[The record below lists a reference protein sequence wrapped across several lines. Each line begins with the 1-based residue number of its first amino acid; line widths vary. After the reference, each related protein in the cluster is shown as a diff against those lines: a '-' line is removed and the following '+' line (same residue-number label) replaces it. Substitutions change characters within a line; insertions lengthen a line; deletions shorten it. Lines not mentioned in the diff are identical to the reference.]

1 MSKRIAINGFG
12 RIGRMVLR
20 AMLQDRRCDVFE
32 IVAINDLMD
41 TKTLA
46 HLFKYDSVHG
56 RNPAEIEAGDNEIKI
71 NGKSVRVTTEKE
83 PSNLPWKELNVDI
96 VIESS
101 GFFASRAGGQK
112 HLDAGAKKV
121 VISAPANDSDIT
133 VVLGVNQDKYD
144 PSEHQVISN
153 ASCTTNCVAPLAKAL
168 HDRFKVTKGLMTTI
182 HSYTNDQRVLDMP
195 HKDPRRGRAA
205 SVSMIPTSTGA
216 AKAVGLVLP
225 ELNGKLDGLSIRVPT
240 PNVSL
245 VDLVVNI
252 DGETTTEEVNDA
264 LKSVCE
270 NELKGIMDFESDPL
284 VSADFNGNPASS
296 TVDSLSTKVID
307 KNMVKVLSWYDNEWG
322 YSCRVRDLVLFILD
336 KGI

>member
-12 RIGRMVLR
+12 RIGRMALR
-20 AMLQDRRCDVFE
+20 AILEDSRCDDLE

-56 RNPAEIEAGDNEIKI
+56 RNSAQIEAEDNGINI
-71 NGKSVRVTTEKE
+71 NGKSVQVTSEKD
-83 PSNLPWKELNVDI
+83 PSNLPWKELKIDI

-101 GFFASRAGGQK
+101 GFFASQAGGQK

-133 VVLGVNQDKYD
+133 IVLGVNQDKYNPD
-144 PSEHQVISN
+144 EHQVISN

-168 HDRFKVTKGLMTTI
+168 HDKFTVKRGFMTTV
-182 HSYTNDQRVLDMP
+182 HSYTNDQKILDVP

-205 SVSMIPTSTGA
+205 SLSIIPTSTGA

-225 ELNGKLDGLSIRVPT
+225 ELNGKLDGTSIRVPT

-245 VDLVVNI
+245 VDLVVDI
-252 DGETTTEEVNDA
+252 EGETTKEEVNEA
-264 LKSVCE
+264 LKAVCE
-270 NELKGIMDFESDPL
+270 NEMKGIMDFETAPL
-284 VSADFNGNPASS
+284 VSADYNGNSASS
-296 TVDSLSTKVID
+296 TVDALSTKVVD
-307 KNMVKVLSWYDNEWG
+307 KNMIKVLAWYDNEWG
-322 YSCRVRDLVLFILD
+322 YSCRVRDLVLFILE
-336 KGI
+336 KGV

>member
-20 AMLQDRRCDVFE
+20 AMLEDSRCEDLE

-56 RNPAEIEAGDNEIKI
+56 RNSAQIEVEDKGIKI
-71 NGKSVRVTTEKE
+71 NGKSVRVTAEKD
-83 PSNLPWKELNVDI
+83 PSNLPWKELNIDI

-101 GFFASRAGGQK
+101 GFFASQAGGQK
-112 HLDAGAKKV
+112 HLDSGAKKV
-121 VISAPANDSDIT
+121 IISAPANDSDIT
-133 VVLGVNQDKYD
+133 VVLGVNQDKYNPD
-144 PSEHQVISN
+144 KHQVISN

-168 HDRFKVTKGLMTTI
+168 HDKFTVKRGLMTTV
-182 HSYTNDQRVLDMP
+182 HSFTNDQKILDVP

-205 SVSMIPTSTGA
+205 SLSMIPTSTGA

-225 ELNGKLDGLSIRVPT
+225 ELNGKLDGMSIRVPT

-245 VDLVVNI
+245 VDLVVDI
-252 DGETTTEEVNDA
+252 EEETTKEEVNEA
-264 LKSVCE
+264 LKAVCE
-270 NELKGIMDFESDPL
+270 NDMKGIMDFETAPL
-284 VSADFNGNPASS
+284 VSSDYNGNSASS
-296 TVDSLSTKVID
+296 TVDALSTKVVD
-307 KNMVKVLSWYDNEWG
+307 KNMIKVLAWYDNEWG
-322 YSCRVRDLVLFILD
+322 YSCRVRDLVLFILE

>member
-20 AMLQDRRCDVFE
+20 AILEDSRCNDLE

-56 RNPAEIEAGDNEIKI
+56 RNSAQIEAEENGIQI
-71 NGKSVRVTTEKE
+71 NGKSVRVTAEKD
-83 PSNLPWKELNVDI
+83 PSNLPWKELNIDI

-101 GFFASRAGGQK
+101 GFFASQAGGQK

-121 VISAPANDSDIT
+121 IISAPANDSDIT
-133 VVLGVNQDKYD
+133 VVLGVNQDKYNPD
-144 PSEHQVISN
+144 EHNVISN

-168 HDRFKVTKGLMTTI
+168 HDKFKVKRGFMTTV
-182 HSYTNDQRVLDMP
+182 HSYTNDQKILDVP

-205 SVSMIPTSTGA
+205 SLSMIPTSTGA

-225 ELNGKLDGLSIRVPT
+225 ELNGKLDGTSIRVPT

-245 VDLVVNI
+245 VDLVVDI
-252 DGETTTEEVNDA
+252 EGETTKEEVNEA
-264 LKSVCE
+264 LKDVCE
-270 NELKGIMDFESDPL
+270 NEMKGIMDFETAPL
-284 VSADFNGNPASS
+284 VSSDYNGNSASS
-296 TVDSLSTKVID
+296 TVDAISTKVVD
-307 KNMVKVLSWYDNEWG
+307 KNMIKVLAWYDNEWG
-322 YSCRVRDLVLFILD
+322 YSCRVRDLVLFILE
-336 KGI
+336 KGV

>member
-20 AMLQDRRCDVFE
+20 AILEDSRCDDLE

-56 RNPAEIEAGDNEIKI
+56 RNSAQIDAEDNGINI
-71 NGKSVRVTTEKE
+71 NGKSIKVTAEKD
-83 PSNLPWKELNVDI
+83 PSNLPWKELNIDI

-101 GFFASRAGGQK
+101 GFFASQAGGQK

-133 VVLGVNQDKYD
+133 VVLGVNQDKYNPD
-144 PSEHQVISN
+144 EHQVISN

-168 HDRFKVTKGLMTTI
+168 HDKFTVKRGFMTTV
-182 HSYTNDQRVLDMP
+182 HSYTNDQKILDVP

-205 SVSMIPTSTGA
+205 SLSMIPTSTGA

-225 ELNGKLDGLSIRVPT
+225 DLNGKLDGTSIRVPT

-245 VDLVVNI
+245 VDLVVDI
-252 DGETTTEEVNDA
+252 EGETTKEEVNEA
-264 LKSVCE
+264 LKAVCE
-270 NELKGIMDFESDPL
+270 NEMKGIMDFETAPL
-284 VSADFNGNPASS
+284 VSADYNGNSASS
-296 TVDSLSTKVID
+296 TVDALSTKVVD
-307 KNMVKVLSWYDNEWG
+307 KNLIKVLAWYDNEWG
-322 YSCRVRDLVLFILD
+322 YSCRVRDLVLFILK
-336 KGI
+336 KGV

>member
-20 AMLQDRRCDVFE
+20 AILEDSRCDDLE

-56 RNPAEIEAGDNEIKI
+56 RNSAQIEDEENGIKI
-71 NGKSVRVTTEKE
+71 NGKSIRVTAEKD
-83 PSNLPWKELNVDI
+83 PSNLPWKELNIDI

-101 GFFASRAGGQK
+101 GFFASQAGGQK

-133 VVLGVNQDKYD
+133 VVLGVNQDKYN
-144 PSEHQVISN
+144 PKEHQVISN

-168 HDRFKVTKGLMTTI
+168 HDRFRVKRGLMTTV
-182 HSYTNDQRVLDMP
+182 HSYTNDQKILDVP

-205 SVSMIPTSTGA
+205 SLSMIPTSTGA

-225 ELNGKLDGLSIRVPT
+225 ELNGKLDGMSIRVPT

-245 VDLVVNI
+245 VDLVVDI
-252 DGETTTEEVNDA
+252 DGETTKEEVNEA
-264 LKSVCE
+264 LKAACE
-270 NELKGIMDFESDPL
+270 NELKGIMDFEIAPL
-284 VSADFNGNPASS
+284 VSADFNGNSASS
-296 TVDSLSTKVID
+296 TVDALSTKVVD
-307 KNMVKVLSWYDNEWG
+307 KNMIKVLSWYDNEWG
-322 YSCRVRDLVLFILD
+322 YSCRVRDLVLFILE
-336 KGI
+336 KGV

>member
-20 AMLQDRRCDVFE
+20 AILEDSHCDDLE

-56 RNPAEIEAGDNEIKI
+56 RNSAQIETEENGIKI
-71 NGKSVRVTTEKE
+71 NGKSVRVTAEKD
-83 PSNLPWKELNVDI
+83 PSNLPWKELNIDI

-101 GFFASRAGGQK
+101 GFFASKAGGQK

-133 VVLGVNQDKYD
+133 IVLGVNQDKYNPD
-144 PSEHQVISN
+144 EHQVISN
-153 ASCTTNCVAPLAKAL
+153 ASCTTNCVAPLTKAL
-168 HDRFKVTKGLMTTI
+168 HDKFTVKRGFMTTV
-182 HSYTNDQRVLDMP
+182 HSYTNDQKILDVP

-205 SVSMIPTSTGA
+205 SLSMIPTSTGA

-225 ELNGKLDGLSIRVPT
+225 ELNGKLDGTSIRVPT

-245 VDLVVNI
+245 VDLVVDI
-252 DGETTTEEVNDA
+252 DGETTKEEVNEA
-264 LKSVCE
+264 LKAVCE
-270 NELKGIMDFESDPL
+270 NELKGIMDFETAPL
-284 VSADFNGNPASS
+284 VSSDYNGNPASS
-296 TVDSLSTKVID
+296 TVDALSTKVVD
-307 KNMVKVLSWYDNEWG
+307 KNMIKVLAWYDNEWG
-322 YSCRVRDLVLFILD
+322 YSCRVRDLVLFILE

>member
-20 AMLQDRRCDVFE
+20 AILEDSRCDDLE

-56 RNPAEIEAGDNEIKI
+56 RNSAQIDAEDNGIKI
-71 NGKSVRVTTEKE
+71 NGKSIKVTAERD
-83 PSNLPWKELNVDI
+83 PSNLPWKELNIDI

-101 GFFASRAGGQK
+101 GFFASKAGGQK

-133 VVLGVNQDKYD
+133 VVLGVNQDKYN
-144 PSEHQVISN
+144 PNEHQVISN
-153 ASCTTNCVAPLAKAL
+153 ASCTTNCVAPLTKAL
-168 HDRFKVTKGLMTTI
+168 HDKFTVKRGFMTTV
-182 HSYTNDQRVLDMP
+182 HSYTNDQKILDVP

-205 SVSMIPTSTGA
+205 SLSMIPTSTGA

-225 ELNGKLDGLSIRVPT
+225 ELNGKLDGTSIRVPT

-245 VDLVVNI
+245 VDLVVDI
-252 DGETTTEEVNDA
+252 DGETTKEEVNEA
-264 LKSVCE
+264 LKAVCE
-270 NELKGIMDFESDPL
+270 NEMKGIMDFETAPL
-284 VSADFNGNPASS
+284 VSSDYNGNSASS
-296 TVDSLSTKVID
+296 TVDALSTKVVD
-307 KNMVKVLSWYDNEWG
+307 KNMIKVLAWYDNEWG
-322 YSCRVRDLVLFILD
+322 YSCRVRDLVLFILA
-336 KGI
+336 KGV

>member
-20 AMLQDRRCDVFE
+20 AILEDSRCDDLE

-56 RNPAEIEAGDNEIKI
+56 RNPAKIEAAENEIKI
-71 NGKSVRVTTEKE
+71 NGKSVRVTAEKD
-83 PSNLPWKELNVDI
+83 PSNLPWKELNIDV

-101 GFFASRAGGQK
+101 GFFASKAGGQK
-112 HLDAGAKKV
+112 HIDAGAKKV
-121 VISAPANDSDIT
+121 IISAPANDSDIT
-133 VVLGVNQDKYD
+133 VVLGVNEGKYD
-144 PSEHQVISN
+144 PKEHQVISN

-168 HDRFKVTKGLMTTI
+168 NDKFKVKRGLMTTV
-182 HSYTNDQRVLDMP
+182 HSYTNDQRILDVP
-195 HKDPRRGRAA
+195 HKDPRRARAA
-205 SVSMIPTSTGA
+205 SLSMIPTSTGA

-225 ELNGKLDGLSIRVPT
+225 ELNGKLDGMSIRVPT

-245 VDLVVNI
+245 VDLVVDI
-252 DGETTTEEVNDA
+252 EGETTKEEVNEA
-264 LKSVCE
+264 LKSACE
-270 NELKGIMDFESDPL
+270 NELKGIMEFETDPL
-284 VSADFNGNPASS
+284 VSSDFNGNSASS
-296 TVDSLSTKVID
+296 TVDALSTKVVD
-307 KNMVKVLSWYDNEWG
+307 KNMIKVLSWYDNEWG
-322 YSCRVRDLVLFILD
+322 YSCRVRDLVLFIFE

>member
-1 MSKRIAINGFG
+1 MLKRIAINGFG

-20 AMLQDRRCDVFE
+20 AILEDNRCDDLE

-56 RNPAEIEAGDNEIKI
+56 RNSAQITVEDNGIQI
-71 NGKSVRVTTEKE
+71 NGKSVRVTAEKN
-83 PSNLPWKELNVDI
+83 PSNLPWKELNIDI

-101 GFFASRAGGQK
+101 GFFASQAGGQK

-121 VISAPANDSDIT
+121 IISAPANDSDIT
-133 VVLGVNQDKYD
+133 IVLGVNQDKYN
-144 PSEHQVISN
+144 PAEHQVISN

-168 HDRFKVTKGLMTTI
+168 HDKFKVKRGFMTTV
-182 HSYTNDQRVLDMP
+182 HSYTNDQKILDVP

-205 SVSMIPTSTGA
+205 SLSIIPTSTGA

-225 ELNGKLDGLSIRVPT
+225 ELNGKLDGISIRVPT

-245 VDLVVNI
+245 VDLVVDIN
-252 DGETTTEEVNDA
+252 GETTKEEVNEV
-264 LKSVCE
+264 LKDVCE
-270 NELKGIMDFESDPL
+270 NEMKGIMDFETAPL
-284 VSADFNGNPASS
+284 VSSDYNGNSASS
-296 TVDSLSTKVID
+296 TVDAISTKVVD
-307 KNMVKVLSWYDNEWG
+307 NNMVKVLAWYDNEWG
-322 YSCRVRDLVLFILD
+322 YSCRVRDLLLFIFE
-336 KGI
+336 KGV